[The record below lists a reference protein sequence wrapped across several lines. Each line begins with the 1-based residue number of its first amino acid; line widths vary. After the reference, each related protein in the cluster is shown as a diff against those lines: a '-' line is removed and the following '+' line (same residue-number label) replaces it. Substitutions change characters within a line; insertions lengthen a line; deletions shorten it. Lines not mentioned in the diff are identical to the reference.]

1 MAPTYD
7 DDIVSGDDAGSRSD
21 HGKTHP
27 HPNIHL
33 IEDNLEV
40 TSGTYTQ
47 KENKSL
53 VRKLDWHV
61 STKTRHVRWK
71 AGTQ

>member
-1 MAPTYD
+1 MSPPNKMAPNCEDVIIGEADTE
-7 DDIVSGDDAGSRSD
+7 SRSD
-21 HGKTHP
+21 HGKSNP

-40 TSGTYTQ
+40 STGTYT
-47 KENKSL
+47 EDESRGL

-61 STKTRHVRWK
+61 ST
-71 AGTQ
+71 